1 MSELLRAAR
10 SPTVRW
16 LLPAVLVSVFVEL
29 ALRTMTLPRL
39 SSMLGVPLQLGPDTR
54 KELPGSASAWRL
66 DPRDAARYQAASRV
80 LRIRL
85 GANNGVCLRLA
96 LVAGCLLRRRRPKL
110 HLGVAHVDGHTVAHA
125 WLTIDGIVLDPTAQQ
140 YTPLV
145 QGVD

>member
-1 MSELLRAAR
+1 MNALLRVAS

-16 LLPAVLVSVFVEL
+16 LLPAALVAAFVEL

-39 SSMLGVPLQLGPDTR
+39 ARMLGVQLQLGPDTGNG
-54 KELPGSASAWRL
+54 LPRSASARAL
-66 DPRDAARYQAASRV
+66 DVRDAARYRAARRV
-80 LRIRL
+80 LGIWPWV
-85 GANNGVCLRLA
+85 GDGVCLRLA
-96 LVAGCLLRRRRPKL
+96 LVAGCLLRSRRPTL

-125 WLTIDGIVLDPTAQQ
+125 WLTIDGVVLDPTAQQ

>member
-1 MSELLRAAR
+1 MSEFLRAAR

-54 KELPGSASAWRL
+54 KELPRSAPVGRL
-66 DPRDAARYQAASRV
+66 DTRDVARYRAARRV
-80 LRIRL
+80 LRMWP

-96 LVAGCLLRRRRPKL
+96 LVAGCLLRRRRPTL

-125 WLTIDGIVLDPTAQQ
+125 WLTVDGVVLDPTAQQ